1 MDELMRDQ
9 LWDMAR
15 RMLAQG
21 HLAGA
26 VEALRQLLAHSPDDA
41 DAHALLAVAL
51 YGSRRLHAARH
62 EAGLAIGLDPE
73 SAFTHYA
80 MGVVETGARRFEEAE
95 RHLRAA
101 RAIEHRD
108 PAILRALAH
117 LHRLRDQDAQAFA
130 LLEEALALD
139 PESTETLIALGDLRL
154 ERGETAVAARNA
166 LLALEIEPESAGAHV
181 LMGRLRLLE
190 GQTQEAR
197 EHAAEALRGD
207 PSHLGALHLFAGIK
221 ARANPFL
228 GLWWRWNVWME
239 ALGTTRS
246 ILVLL
251 VIFALYRVGRGLAE
265 QQGLTSWLMP
275 MQLVWLAAVAYTW
288 VGPSLFRRSMERDLR
303 PVAFN
308 AKF

>member
-1 MDELMRDQ
+1 
-9 LWDMAR
+9 
-15 RMLAQG
+15 
-21 HLAGA
+21 
-26 VEALRQLLAHSPDDA
+26 
-41 DAHALLAVAL
+41 
-51 YGSRRLHAARH
+51 
-62 EAGLAIGLDPE
+62 
-73 SAFTHYA
+73 
-80 MGVVETGARRFEEAE
+80 MGVVQTGARRFEEAE

-117 LHRLRDQDAQAFA
+117 LRHLQDQHAQALA
-130 LLEEALALD
+130 LLEDALALN
-139 PESTETLIALGDLRL
+139 PESTETLVALGSLQL
-154 ERGETAVAARNA
+154 ERGQTASAARNA
-166 LLALEIEPESAGAHV
+166 LLSLEIDPESADAHV

-190 GQTQEAR
+190 GQAPQAR
-197 EHAAEALRGD
+197 EHATEALRGD
-207 PSHLGALHLFAGIK
+207 PGHLGALHLFAGIK

-251 VIFALYRVGRGLAE
+251 AIFAIYRVGRGLAE
-265 QQGLTSWLMP
+265 QHGLTSWLMP
-275 MQLVWLAAVAYTW
+275 MQLLWLAAVAYTW
-288 VGPSLFRRSMERDLR
+288 IGPSLFRRSLERDLR